1 MNYINMKLENSIKR
15 EKCAGCD
22 SDNFS
27 VIYNFGNIPLAGS
40 FPLEADR
47 KNIKTYPLSIIMC
60 NDCKLVQTDTLIK
73 PEVLFKDYR
82 YISSVGMQKHF
93 NSYADWLVNKE
104 GVKPIDNILE
114 FGCNDGPLL
123 DALRHRG
130 IHNTI
135 GIDPATNIV
144 KLGVEKGLNI
154 KNDFFNYDYVV
165 KNRWENTY
173 DYVLASNTFAHI
185 TDINSVV
192 KGVHSCLNKD
202 GKFIFEVQYLVDLVD
217 KFQFDFMYHEHL
229 YYYTVTS
236 LSHLLSKHGLKIID
250 VERVPIHS
258 GSLRVIATKNT
269 SINANSKVNELIQL
283 EYNYHDLSNFSL
295 SIENS
300 LKDLKLFLNENK
312 NKKIIGYG
320 ASGRA
325 NVVVGTLDLDET
337 NINYIIDESPE
348 RYNRYTSNG
357 KIPIYPPEY
366 IDADVDFILI
376 FAWNFADMIIEKT
389 KHLGI
394 PYVIPFPKIK
404 IIDGK

>member
-1 MNYINMKLENSIKR
+1 MNKR
-15 EKCAGCD
+15 EECAGCG
-22 SDNFS
+22 SNNFN
-27 VIYNFGNIPLAGS
+27 VIYDFGEIPLAGS
-40 FPLEADR
+40 FPLESNKD
-47 KNIKTYPLSIIMC
+47 NIKTYPLSIIMC
-60 NDCKLVQTDTLIK
+60 NGCKLVQTDTLIE

-93 NSYADWLVNKE
+93 NSYADWLVSKE
-104 GVKPIDNILE
+104 GVKPIDIVLE

-123 DALRHRG
+123 DALRSRG

-144 KLGVEKGLNI
+144 KLGREKGLNI
-154 KNDFFNYDYVV
+154 ENDFFNSEYVED
-165 KNRWENTY
+165 NRWEGKF

-192 KGVHSCLNKD
+192 KGVEQSLKKD

-229 YYYTVTS
+229 YYYTLTS
-236 LSHLLSKHGLKIID
+236 LKHLLSKHGLKIID

-258 GSLRVIATKNT
+258 GSIRVIATNNLK
-269 SINANSKVNELIQL
+269 ANVDSKVDELIKKEE
-283 EYNYHDLSNFSL
+283 EYNDLSSFSL
-295 SIENS
+295 YIEKALSN
-300 LKDLKLFLNENK
+300 LKTFLDNNK
-312 NKKIIGYG
+312 DRKIIGYG

-325 NVVVGTLDLDET
+325 NVVVGTLDLDEKS
-337 NINYIIDESPE
+337 IHYIIDESPE

-357 KIPIYPPEY
+357 KIPIYPPDDIEVD
-366 IDADVDFILI
+366 IDYILI

-394 PYVIPFPKIK
+394 PYVIPFPEIK
-404 IIDGK
+404 IIK

>member
-1 MNYINMKLENSIKR
+1 MTNR

-22 SDNFS
+22 SNSFS
-27 VIYNFGNIPLAGS
+27 IIYNFGEIPLAGS
-40 FPLEADR
+40 FPLEAD
-47 KNIKTYPLSIIMC
+47 KNDIKKYPLSIVMC
-60 NDCKLVQTDTLIK
+60 NDCKLVQTDTLIE

-82 YISSVGMQKHF
+82 YVSSVGMQKHF
-93 NSYADWLVNKE
+93 NSYADWLVSKE
-104 GVKPIDNILE
+104 GVKPINSVLE

-123 DALRHRG
+123 DALRSRG

-144 KLGVEKGLNI
+144 KLGREKGLNI
-154 KNDFFNYDYVV
+154 ENDFFNSEFVV
-165 KNRWENTY
+165 DNRWENKF
-173 DYVLASNTFAHI
+173 DYILASNTFAHI

-192 KGVHSCLNKD
+192 KGVEQSLKKD

-236 LSHLLSKHGLKIID
+236 LNHLLSKHGLKIID

-258 GSLRVIATKNT
+258 GSIRVIATKNFGDEVN
-269 SINANSKVNELIQL
+269 SIVEELI
-283 EYNYHDLSNFSL
+283 EFEKGYEDLSNFSL
-295 SIENS
+295 SIEKS
-300 LKDLKLFLNENK
+300 LSNLKTFLNNNK
-312 NKKIIGYG
+312 DKKIIGYG

-325 NVVVGTLDLDET
+325 NVVVGTLDLDST
-337 NINYIIDESPE
+337 DVDYIIDESPE

-357 KIPIYPPEY
+357 KIPIHPPSQ
-366 IDADVDFILI
+366 IGKADYILI

-394 PYVIPFPKIK
+394 PYVIPFPQIK
-404 IIDGK
+404 IIK

>member
-1 MNYINMKLENSIKR
+1 MKSEKR
-15 EKCAGCD
+15 NNCASCNNTD
-22 SDNFS
+22 FQEVYD
-27 VIYNFGNIPLAGS
+27 FGNVPLAGS
-40 FPLEADR
+40 FPLEDDR
-47 KNIKTYPLSIIMC
+47 KNIETYPLKIILC
-60 NDCKLVQTDTLIK
+60 NSCKLVQTDTLID
-73 PEVLFKDYR
+73 PNILFKDYR

-93 NSYADWLVNKE
+93 DLYADWLVSKE

-144 KLGVEKGLNI
+144 ELGRKKGLNI
-154 KNDFFNYDYVV
+154 VNDFFNNKFVQ
-165 KNRWENTY
+165 NNNWENKF
-173 DYVLASNTFAHI
+173 DYVLSSNTFAHI

-192 KGVHSCLNKD
+192 EGIYNCLND
-202 GKFIFEVQYLVDLVD
+202 NGKFIFEVQYLVDLVD

-236 LSHLLSKHGLKIID
+236 LKHLLSKHNLKIID

-258 GSLRVIATKNT
+258 GSIRVTATKN
-269 SINANSKVNELIQL
+269 INLHKEECVDGYIEM
-283 EYNYHDLSNFSL
+283 EKDYNDLSDFSNK
-295 SIENS
+295 IKHS
-300 LKDLKLFLNENK
+300 LDNLQAFLNK
-312 NKKIIGYG
+312 NRDKKIIGYG

-348 RYNRYTSNG
+348 RYHRYTSNG

-366 IDADVDFILI
+366 IDVDVDFILI

-394 PYVIPFPKIK
+394 PYVIPFPEIK
-404 IIDGK
+404 IVNGK

>member
-1 MNYINMKLENSIKR
+1 MTNR

-22 SDNFS
+22 NNSFS
-27 VIYNFGNIPLAGS
+27 IIYNFGEIPLAGS
-40 FPLEADR
+40 FPLEAD
-47 KNIKTYPLSIIMC
+47 KNDIKKYPLSIVMC
-60 NDCKLVQTDTLIK
+60 NDCKLVQTDTLIE

-93 NSYADWLVNKE
+93 NSYADWLVSKE
-104 GVKPIDNILE
+104 GVKPINSVLE

-123 DALRHRG
+123 DALRSRG

-144 KLGVEKGLNI
+144 KLGREKGLNI
-154 KNDFFNYDYVV
+154 ENDFFNSEFVV
-165 KNRWENTY
+165 DNRWENKF
-173 DYVLASNTFAHI
+173 DYILASNTFAHI

-192 KGVHSCLNKD
+192 KGVEQSLKKD

-236 LSHLLSKHGLKIID
+236 LNHLLSKHGLKIID

-258 GSLRVIATKNT
+258 GSIRVIATKNFGDEVN
-269 SINANSKVNELIQL
+269 SIVEELI
-283 EYNYHDLSNFSL
+283 EFEKGYEDLSNFSL
-295 SIENS
+295 SIEKS
-300 LKDLKLFLNENK
+300 LSNLKTFLNNNK
-312 NKKIIGYG
+312 DKKIIGYG

-325 NVVVGTLDLDET
+325 NVVVGTLDLDST
-337 NINYIIDESPE
+337 DVDYIIDESPE

-357 KIPIYPPEY
+357 KIPIHPPSQ
-366 IDADVDFILI
+366 IGKADYILI

-394 PYVIPFPKIK
+394 PYVIPFPQIK
-404 IIDGK
+404 IIK